1 MNKTNNGASTPITPP
16 FSSGGGDGYETRDGK
31 LSYKALF
38 DDT

>member
-1 MNKTNNGASTPITPP
+1 MNKTNNGASTSITPP
-16 FSSGGGDGYETRDGK
+16 FSGGGGYETRDGK